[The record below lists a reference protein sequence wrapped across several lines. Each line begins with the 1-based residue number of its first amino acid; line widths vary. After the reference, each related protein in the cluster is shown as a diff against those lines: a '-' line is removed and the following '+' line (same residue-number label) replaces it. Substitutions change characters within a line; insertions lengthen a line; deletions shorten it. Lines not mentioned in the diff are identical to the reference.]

1 MTAVQVDSDLCAVLS
16 AAVLAGAA
24 IPVGKLVHAVYG
36 IGQTII
42 FSSCCLFFL
51 LLFPRRI
58 SAVAEWMSAILAGA
72 GLTCAA
78 CGSLKIQ
85 DAKKSPKIAI
95 WPPSHNFVDTWLSC
109 EGIARQSEKKLVKQQ
124 YVFHGSPQYG
134 ELRPTIG

>member
-1 MTAVQVDSDLCAVLS
+1 MTAVHVDSDLCAVLS

-42 FSSCCLFFL
+42 FSSCRLFFFL

-58 SAVAEWMSAILAGA
+58 SAVAEWMSAILAGVD
-72 GLTCAA
+72 LKRAA
-78 CGSLKIQ
+78 RGSLKIQ

-95 WPPSHNFVDTWLSC
+95 WPPSHNFVGL
-109 EGIARQSEKKLVKQQ
+109 
-124 YVFHGSPQYG
+124 Y
-134 ELRPTIG
+134 LRN